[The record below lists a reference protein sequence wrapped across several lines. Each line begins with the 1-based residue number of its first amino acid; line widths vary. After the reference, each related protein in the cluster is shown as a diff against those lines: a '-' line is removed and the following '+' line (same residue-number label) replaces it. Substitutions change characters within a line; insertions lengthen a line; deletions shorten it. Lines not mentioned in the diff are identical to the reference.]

1 MLELLQSHLCKILA
15 RAWTAGKCNAQPS
28 ENRKDRCIKVSA
40 GAQNAQ
46 SDALLKRLRAESTFV
61 RFFLII
67 LMQPVCLTRNRMT
80 SHCVSSFTESTQFVT
95 HSDSVRRQR
104 NWRKKRSRQTFTH
117 VTDSGAN
124 DGDGG
129 VGEELAGA
137 GIHRQIVREKGTGK
151 VTALRPSAPPP
162 PFFFPPPV
170 GASGP
175 CALKSPSRDTPRRP
189 GWCMF
194 RPASIWMDSK
204 TTSSRY
210 EGRVW
215 AGK

>member
-1 MLELLQSHLCKILA
+1 M
-15 RAWTAGKCNAQPS
+15 
-28 ENRKDRCIKVSA
+28 
-40 GAQNAQ
+40 
-46 SDALLKRLRAESTFV
+46 

-151 VTALRPSAPPP
+151 VTALRPSSPLLFSSSCWCVRAVCVEVSKPRHAAPTGLVHVSTCLDMDGQQNY
-162 PFFFPPPV
+162 FLPV
-170 GASGP
+170 
-175 CALKSPSRDTPRRP
+175 
-189 GWCMF
+189 W
-194 RPASIWMDSK
+194 
-204 TTSSRY
+204 
-210 EGRVW
+210 
-215 AGK
+215 GKGMGGEVN